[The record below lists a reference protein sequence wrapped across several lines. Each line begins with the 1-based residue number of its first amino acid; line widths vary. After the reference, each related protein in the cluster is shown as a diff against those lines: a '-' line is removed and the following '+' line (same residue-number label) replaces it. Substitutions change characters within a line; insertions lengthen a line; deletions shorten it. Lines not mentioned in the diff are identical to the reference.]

1 MFSAQ
6 EAQGDDSAKFAVMGI
21 GNILFKD
28 EGLGVYA
35 AQYLQANYEFSPA
48 VDLIDGGTMGM
59 NMIHTYQRYQRL
71 IILDTISVDA
81 AEQPGAIYCLN
92 ADVLQ
97 GLGHCRKTAHEIEV
111 LQTLELGALAGDM
124 ADIQIIAMVPEEI
137 NDVSISLSQTVLEA
151 MPMFVE
157 TILAELSKWGV
168 QAALKPGNKQS
179 EKEGEKESEIT
190 FHDIISQYN
199 QQQAFNP

>member
-1 MFSAQ
+1 
-6 EAQGDDSAKFAVMGI
+6 MGI

-35 AQYLQANYEFSPA
+35 AQYLQANYDFSPT

-59 NMIHTYQRYQRL
+59 NMIHTYQSYQRL
-71 IILDTISVDA
+71 IILDTISVDVT
-81 AEQPGAIYCLN
+81 EQPGAIYCLN

-124 ADIQIIAMVPEEI
+124 AEIQIIAMVPEEMSE
-137 NDVSISLSQTVLEA
+137 VSISLSQTVLEA

-157 TILAELSKWGV
+157 TILTELSKWGV
-168 QAALKPGNKQS
+168 QASIKDLPKVRSKVHSKAGS
-179 EKEGEKESEIT
+179 IAASTEREIS

-199 QQQAFNP
+199 QQQALSP